1 MCLIGHSLGGRAALL
16 AAGRPQVRGAVA
28 LAPWVLPGDEPEG
41 LDAQRLLIV
50 HGDRDRIA
58 SPARSAALARAPAQ
72 TGHPVEYV
80 TVPGGKH
87 AMLSHH
93 RAFTEPAARFATET
107 LRAAV
112 TA

>member
-1 MCLIGHSLGGRAALL
+1 
-16 AAGRPQVRGAVA
+16 
-28 LAPWVLPGDEPEG
+28 
-41 LDAQRLLIV
+41 V
-50 HGDRDRIA
+50 HGDSDRIA
-58 SPARSAALARAPAQ
+58 SPQRSAALAQRLRRR
-72 TGHPVEYV
+72 GHPVDYV

-93 RAFTEPAARFATET
+93 REFTRPAARFAAET